1 MPPSPTAFGDL
12 NDQALAV
19 FQRFGSRWTMVVAS
33 LIEPGPIRFGELHR
47 KAKGISRKMLTQTL
61 RSLERDGIVERRV
74 LGAAPLAVEYTF
86 TELGWSLCPALIA
99 MREWAK
105 ENAPLI
111 SEAQKRFEEV
121 KQSRGVVVA
130 QNETRPS
137 AQLSA

>member
-1 MPPSPTAFGDL
+1 MTASPPAFADL
-12 NDQALAV
+12 DDQALVV

-47 KAKGISRKMLTQTL
+47 QAKGISRKMLTQTL

-99 MREWAK
+99 LREWAK
-105 ENAPLI
+105 DNAPLI
-111 SEAQKRFEEV
+111 SEAQKRFEGA
-121 KQSRGVVVA
+121 KHSRGIA
-130 QNETRPS
+130 AGNGRW
-137 AQLSA
+137 LR